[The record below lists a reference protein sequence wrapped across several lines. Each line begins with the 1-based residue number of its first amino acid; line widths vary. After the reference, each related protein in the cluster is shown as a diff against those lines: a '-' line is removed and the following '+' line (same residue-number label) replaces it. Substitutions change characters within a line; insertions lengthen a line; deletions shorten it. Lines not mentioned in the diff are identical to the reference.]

1 VRCRRS
7 RGKFGGA
14 VNAEISARHL
24 LKVRQNQ
31 LAEDESPG
39 EALVRKEAA
48 KCRSSNRLPGSG
60 ARRLTCVAT
69 SDTFVS
75 ILAGKASNVL
85 VKVLAT
91 GGVYMAGGVV
101 THTPAA
107 LQRPR
112 FVQAFIQKG
121 RFQQLTTNI
130 PVQVVVSHAGL
141 AGAAVR
147 GLEN

>member
-24 LKVRQNQ
+24 LKVRQDQ
-31 LAEDESPG
+31 LAEDESS
-39 EALVRKEAA
+39 ALVRKEAA

-69 SDTFVS
+69 IDTFVS
-75 ILAGKASNVL
+75 ILASKASNVL

-91 GGVYMAGGVV
+91 GGVYIAGGVV